1 MKAMA
6 RIYNFKKHDWDSVRN
21 TITDE
26 KHLRAYDSILI
37 EFKRLYELHRSTNW
51 PEQASYERLDE
62 LQFHLDTYRKAYK
75 TQ

>member
-1 MKAMA
+1 MA

-37 EFKRLYELHRSTNW
+37 EFKRLYELHRSTKW